1 MLYIIHKSSMY
12 LPTYF
17 LWPEKVGRPYYSTV
31 YILYGLDFYVLDFF
45 SILSDLPLTREID
58 TKKLSNFE
66 KLQFLNDRID
76 QNTNFAKL
84 PSAKWLFWYN
94 YKL

>member
-1 MLYIIHKSSMY
+1 MESRFKLYTSS
-12 LPTYF
+12 
-17 LWPEKVGRPYYSTV
+17 WPR
-31 YILYGLDFYVLDFF
+31 LDFFVLNFF

-76 QNTNFAKL
+76 QNTNFAK
-84 PSAKWLFWYN
+84 WRLFLIIVN
-94 YKL
+94 FIIQK